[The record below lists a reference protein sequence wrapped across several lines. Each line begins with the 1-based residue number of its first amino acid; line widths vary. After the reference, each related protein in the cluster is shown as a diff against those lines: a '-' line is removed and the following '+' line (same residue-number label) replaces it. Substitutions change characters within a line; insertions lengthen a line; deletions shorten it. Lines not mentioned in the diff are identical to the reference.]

1 MPNQNMQGLA
11 GILAEQ
17 GRNGDTM
24 LMHVAP
30 SEVEYLAG
38 LGGITENPVT
48 GLPEAFK
55 FKDLL
60 PFVGS
65 AFLGPAFKAVGF
77 SPGVSNFLAT
87 TASTMLGGGSFEKG
101 IMSGLVSSSI
111 GRLGQNLAD
120 TAAGATPAPKETG
133 YKFGIFKKPETGT
146 FGSRYSEAFQSPE
159 FNPVQMVKA
168 AGEAGLDNLLEQ
180 IQKPSVMIPFTV
192 GAGELGRIKAE
203 EDYARQYQNF
213 LEDQAER
220 RRRIRERTPQILPP
234 SSPYYRPPG
243 MAQGGKVQRKFD
255 GYSFDPFSFD
265 EYIPDAIMP
274 GDATP
279 VGVGSLTPLDEP
291 AMPSE
296 EWFLWSDGTYNR
308 LPEETGIRT
317 PYDQLP
323 DTYKAQDARGQQPEA
338 PVEANRPPPVQATTP
353 VPDEPYYAPTF
364 TEQFY
369 ADDSGLIPQ
378 APPETVERYASYLP
392 EEYPIGTPMPVRATT
407 PLPEEPV
414 YQPPAQPVTPPPVV
428 TEQELINN
436 LFVSGADV
444 PQSTGINEDA
454 LYNLGALL
462 SQPKVGG
469 AADVSR
475 NFAIGPISVDPNVAG
490 TALSGEAFGVTPPQP
505 TSPPPP
511 ATEQDLGLSQAE
523 IDAITANFKPL
534 YSDVD
539 TKQMEQ
545 DFLATLP
552 PEEKKAVE
560 QMNDYSQFLQNRFNQ
575 IREALAAKDFE
586 KAFDLAISGDKQYIK
601 EYNPGEMT
609 QGIFTANL
617 MRTSDIS
624 QMTGPMTE
632 EDIRAYYE
640 AMPVNEVIPLLYPG
654 AKVGDYV
661 YTLDKNKAMQQ
672 DIANLRASGGT
683 GFPSAANQVGMKS
696 TKQNLTIP
704 LIAAALAFA
713 GVPYALGD
721 AIASS
726 SIGAKLGLAGL
737 GKAGTTALG
746 SAIIGASGSALQGG
760 SFEDALKA
768 GLMAAGFSFIAETAL
783 GEIKE
788 AYNNWAFDNLPAGEQ
803 VANTL
808 VTVADPSNV
817 IVTAVN
823 QANNIAQSVTQT
835 AAQLAAQQ
843 VSQPEVKVETTRDV
857 TKPSVPTPVAPPPAP
872 TIQTPLDQV
881 TVTTQQQQPQ
891 QPNVPVV
898 VTPPAPPAPPPPP
911 PVIETPL
918 DQVTV
923 TTQQPTTQQ
932 PNVPVVVP
940 PPAPPVLVEPP
951 LDQVTVTTSPTT
963 QDRVDVPVVVP
974 PPAPP
979 PVVQTPLDQ
988 VTVTTSPTTQDR
1000 INVPVV
1006 VPPPAP
1012 PTTVQTP
1019 LDQVTVTTSPVSKD
1033 KVDVPVVV
1041 PPPAPPPAVQ
1051 TPLDQVTVTTSPTTD
1066 DRLNVP
1072 TPVQPPPTP
1081 VELTA
1086 PVEEVVVSTKPTP
1099 KDELNIPTPTIP
1111 LTTPVTPPVEPVIN
1125 TPDLLET
1132 LKEKGKDILTD
1143 AAISQL
1149 LGALAG
1155 GGAGGGA
1162 GAGAGGGG
1170 YAGTGGLG
1178 YIPEGFGRRYIG
1190 APEDYRHGFLPEF
1203 LFFENLNPP
1212 AVDLTAPG
1220 STPGTT
1226 PGTRPGNRPEDPDI
1240 RIEPKAAGGKIKSYS
1255 PRGYLDLI
1263 QGYSEGGEIEDEES
1277 IEEEV
1282 AEYSQA
1288 PMTDG
1293 SRGLI
1298 QLAQA
1303 AILGQLAEDQT
1314 DDVIQKFIDL
1324 HGNKAFRELREK
1336 TLESVANGSRKEGMI
1351 EGHTGG
1357 MDDMV
1362 EGVIGSSERVAVSP
1376 GEFII
1381 PADVVSMLGDG
1392 NSDSGRTKLEQMMSR
1407 VRKEKT
1413 GSTKQ
1418 AKPINSAKVLPA

>member
-1 MPNQNMQGLA
+1 MPNQTMQGLA

-17 GRNGDTM
+17 GRYGDTM

-38 LGGITENPVT
+38 LGGITENPMT

-77 SPGVSNFLAT
+77 SPGVSSFLAT
-87 TASTMLGGGSFEKG
+87 TASTMLGGGSLEKG

-111 GRLGQNLAD
+111 GRLGRNLAELGPN
-120 TAAGATPAPKETG
+120 AAVDAATGQPIADTG

-146 FGSRYSEAFQSPE
+146 FGSRYSQAFQSPE

-338 PVEANRPPPVQATTP
+338 PVEANQPLIDEPYYQEPVPATTP
-353 VPDEPYYAPTF
+353 VPDEPYYTPPT
-364 TEQFY
+364 
-369 ADDSGLIPQ
+369 
-378 APPETVERYASYLP
+378 
-392 EEYPIGTPMPVRATT
+392 PVA
-407 PLPEEPV
+407 
-414 YQPPAQPVTPPPVV
+414 PPPVV

-475 NFAIGPISVDPNVAG
+475 NFAVGPISVDPNVAG

-560 QMNDYSQFLQNRFNQ
+560 QMNDYSQFLQGRFNQ

-696 TKQNLTIP
+696 TKQNLTVP

-713 GVPYALGD
+713 GVPFALGD

-843 VSQPEVKVETTRDV
+843 ISQPEVKVETTRDV
-857 TKPSVPTPVAPPPAP
+857 TQPSVPAPVAPPPAP

-881 TVTTQQQQPQ
+881 TVTTQQTTTEPTA
-891 QPNVPVV
+891 PVV
-898 VTPPAPPAPPPPP
+898 VAPPPPPPPP

-988 VTVTTSPTTQDR
+988 VTVTTSPTTQDK
-1000 INVPVV
+1000 I
-1006 VPPPAP
+1006 
-1012 PTTVQTP
+1012 
-1019 LDQVTVTTSPVSKD
+1019 
-1033 KVDVPVVV
+1033 DVPVVV

-1051 TPLDQVTVTTSPTTD
+1051 TPLDQVTVTTSPVTD

-1072 TPVQPPPTP
+1072 PPVQPPPTP
-1081 VELTA
+1081 IELTA
-1086 PVEEVVVSTKPTP
+1086 PVEEIVVTTKPVP
-1099 KDELNIPTPTIP
+1099 KDELNIPAPTIP
-1111 LTTPVTPPVEPVIN
+1111 ITTPVTPPVEPVIN
-1125 TPDLLET
+1125 TPDLLDK
-1132 LKEKGKDILTD
+1132 LKDKTKDVLED
-1143 AAISQL
+1143 VAVSQL
-1149 LGALAG
+1149 ISALIPKPKAPTTTQTTTRPPTTQ
-1155 GGAGGGA
+1155 
-1162 GAGAGGGG
+1162 
-1170 YAGTGGLG
+1170 YT
-1178 YIPEGFGRRYIG
+1178 IPEGFERRYMA
-1190 APEDYRHGFLPEF
+1190 APGDYRHGFLPEF

-1212 AVDLTAPG
+1212 AVEVG
-1220 STPGTT
+1220 SPSTT
-1226 PGTRPGNRPEDPDI
+1226 PTDPTRPDRPDTVDE
-1240 RIEPKAAGGKIKSYS
+1240 RIEPKATGGKIKSYS

>member
-1 MPNQNMQGLA
+1 MANQTMQGLA

-38 LGGITENPVT
+38 LGGITQNPMT

-87 TASTMLGGGSFEKG
+87 TASTMLGGGSLEKG

-111 GRLGQNLAD
+111 GRLGRNLAD
-120 TAAGATPAPKETG
+120 LGPDAAVDAATGLPIKDTG
-133 YKFGIFKKPETGT
+133 YKFGLYKKPETGT

-168 AGEAGLDNLLEQ
+168 AGEAGLDNLIEQ
-180 IQKPSVMIPFTV
+180 IQKPSVMLPFTI

-220 RRRIRERTPQILPP
+220 RRKIRERTPQILPP

-243 MAQGGKVQRKFD
+243 MAQGGAVQRKFD

-265 EYIPDAIMP
+265 EYIPDEILP
-274 GDATP
+274 GDVTP
-279 VGVGSLTPLDEP
+279 VDEP
-291 AMPSE
+291 
-296 EWFLWSDGTYNR
+296 N
-308 LPEETGIRT
+308 
-317 PYDQLP
+317 
-323 DTYKAQDARGQQPEA
+323 QDE
-338 PVEANRPPPVQATTP
+338 P
-353 VPDEPYYAPTF
+353 VP
-364 TEQFY
+364 
-369 ADDSGLIPQ
+369 ADR
-378 APPETVERYASYLP
+378 T
-392 EEYPIGTPMPVRATT
+392 
-407 PLPEEPV
+407 LPEEPV
-414 YQPPAQPVTPPPVV
+414 YQPPIPTE
-428 TEQELINN
+428 TEQDLINS

-490 TALSGEAFGVTPPQP
+490 TALSGTAFNVTPPQP

-523 IDAITANFKPL
+523 IDAIVSNFKPL

-539 TKQMEQ
+539 TKKMEQ
-545 DFLATLP
+545 DFLASLP
-552 PEEKKAVE
+552 PEEKKAVK
-560 QMNDYSQFLQNRFNQ
+560 QMNDYSQFLQGRFNQ

-672 DIANLRASGGT
+672 DIANLKASGGT
-683 GFPSAANQVGMKS
+683 GFPSAASQVGMKS
-696 TKQNLTIP
+696 TKQNLTVP

-713 GVPYALGD
+713 GVPFALGD

-726 SIGAKLGLAGL
+726 SVGAKLGLAGL

-857 TKPSVPTPVAPPPAP
+857 TQPSVPAPVAPPPAP
-872 TIQTPLDQV
+872 PVQTPLDQVTVTTQQTTTEPTAPVVVPPPAPPPVIQTPLDQV
-881 TVTTQQQQPQ
+881 TVTTQQQPQ
-891 QPNVPVV
+891 K
-898 VTPPAPPAPPPPP
+898 
-911 PVIETPL
+911 
-918 DQVTV
+918 
-923 TTQQPTTQQ
+923 

-940 PPAPPVLVEPP
+940 PPAPPVRVEPP

-963 QDRVDVPVVVP
+963 QDRVNVPVVVP

-979 PVVQTPLDQ
+979 PVIETPLDQ
-988 VTVTTSPTTQDR
+988 VTVTTSPTTQDK
-1000 INVPVV
+1000 I
-1006 VPPPAP
+1006 
-1012 PTTVQTP
+1012 
-1019 LDQVTVTTSPVSKD
+1019 
-1033 KVDVPVVV
+1033 DVPVVV

-1051 TPLDQVTVTTSPTTD
+1051 TPLDQVTVTTRPVTD
-1066 DRLNVP
+1066 DRINVP
-1072 TPVQPPPTP
+1072 TPVQPPTTP
-1081 VELTA
+1081 IELTA
-1086 PVEEVVVSTKPTP
+1086 PVEEVVVSTTKPP
-1099 KDELNIPTPTIP
+1099 KDELNIPDLTIP

-1125 TPDLLET
+1125 TPDLLDK
-1132 LKEKGKDILTD
+1132 LKDKTKDVLED
-1143 AAISQL
+1143 VAVSQL
-1149 LGALAG
+1149 ISALIPKPKAPTTSQTTTRPPTTQ
-1155 GGAGGGA
+1155 
-1162 GAGAGGGG
+1162 
-1170 YAGTGGLG
+1170 YT
-1178 YIPEGFGRRYIG
+1178 IPEGFERRYVA
-1190 APEDYRHGFLPEF
+1190 APGDYRHGFLPEF

-1212 AVDLTAPG
+1212 AVEVG
-1220 STPGTT
+1220 SPSTT
-1226 PGTRPGNRPEDPDI
+1226 PTDPTRPDRPDTIDE

-1263 QGYSEGGEIEDEES
+1263 QGYQAGGEIEE

-1282 AEYSQA
+1282 AEYSEA

-1303 AILGQLAEDQT
+1303 AILGQLPEEQT

-1407 VRKEKT
+1407 VRKDKT